1 MNALTT
7 IKTLIITLA
16 LAGIQIAAVQAD
28 EMMGQTMA
36 ADPSTLAMLV
46 IGAIGLISV
55 RSRMNS
61 EAA

>member
-1 MNALTT
+1 MNTLTT

-28 EMMGQTMA
+28 VMMGENMA
-36 ADPSTLAMLV
+36 ADPSTLAMLA

-55 RSRMNS
+55 RSRMNT
-61 EAA
+61 EQA